1 LHGYE
6 AWSLTLREE
15 HRLKVCENRV
25 LRRIFVLDRDD
36 VVGSWIRLQNGEPH
50 NLYASPNIIRVI
62 NKEVEMGGACSICG
76 RFKNAYKI
84 FVGKPEGYR
93 PL

>member
-1 LHGYE
+1 
-6 AWSLTLREE
+6 
-15 HRLKVCENRV
+15 LKVCENRV